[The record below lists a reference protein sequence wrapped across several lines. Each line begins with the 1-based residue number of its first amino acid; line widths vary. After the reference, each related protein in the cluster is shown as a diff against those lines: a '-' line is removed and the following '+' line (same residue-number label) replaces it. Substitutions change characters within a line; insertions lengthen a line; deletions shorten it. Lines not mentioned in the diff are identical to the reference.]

1 MTLKSLLRLGA
12 CLCFALLIGIVI
24 STTRGFVEGNDSK
37 GNNKTDS
44 TSVPSLADTVNGRA
58 EFDSAQNPASA
69 PATSHHSAIVGQR
82 FFTRQ
87 GSAAAAPAQAPS
99 GEKTV
104 DQTEKNIQVLK
115 GMPASQLIPVMN
127 FMNASLGVNCNFCHV
142 GEQGKFEFEKDDKEA
157 KGAARKMIQMTMDIN
172 KQSFRGRRTITCY
185 SCHRGKESP
194 VAIPALPV
202 SEAAGTEGPRPPRQA
217 MPPVEQVV
225 TKFVAAIGGQAAL
238 EKQKTR
244 VIKGVQV
251 AGDGSS
257 IPVEVYQ
264 SAPDKYEL
272 IVKTPR
278 NGDFITVFDGTGG
291 WFQSQRGQDAVL
303 GDQLDLLKRA
313 ANFYAP
319 LKLAELYP
327 RMRVVGRDKIGDH
340 MAYVVVSQPSE
351 HISTRMYFDTESGL
365 LLRVVNSVDTPIA
378 RIPQQTDFEDYR
390 DVDGVKIPFT
400 IRQTNLD
407 AHSSYVRKFSE
418 VKANVPVADSTF
430 AKPASKP

>member
-1 MTLKSLLRLGA
+1 M
-12 CLCFALLIGIVI
+12 IGIVL

-37 GNNKTDS
+37 GNNETDS
-44 TSVPSLADTVNGRA
+44 TPVRSLVDTGNGMA
-58 EFDSAQNPASA
+58 EYDSAQDLAA
-69 PATSHHSAIVGQR
+69 VLATSHQSAIAGQR
-82 FFTRQ
+82 FYMGQ
-87 GSAAAAPAQAPS
+87 GSAAGTSAQAPS

-104 DQTEKNIQVLK
+104 DQTQKNIQVLK

-127 FMNASLGVNCNFCHV
+127 FMNASLGVNCTFCHV
-142 GEQGKFEFEKDDKEA
+142 GDKGKFEFDKDDKEE

-194 VAIPALPV
+194 VALPALPV
-202 SEAAGTEGPRPPRQA
+202 PESAGAEGPRPPREP

-225 TKFVAAIGGQAAL
+225 TKFVQAIGGQAAL

-251 AGDGSS
+251 GNDGTN
-257 IPVEVYQ
+257 IPIELYQ

-278 NGDFITVFDGTGG
+278 NGDFVTVFDGTGG

-313 ANFYAP
+313 ASFYAP

-327 RMRVVGRDKIGDH
+327 RMRVVGSDKIGDH
-340 MAYVVVSQPSE
+340 KAYVVISQPSE
-351 HISTRMYFDTESGL
+351 HISTRMFFDAETGL
-365 LLRVVNSVDTPIA
+365 LLRVVNLVDTPIA

-400 IRQTNLD
+400 IRQTNID
-407 AHSSYVRKFSE
+407 AHSSYVRKYSE

-430 AKPASKP
+430 AKPASKS